1 MIHSRGNKKRLLIL
15 FRPFLGGVLA
25 HPADRWHDTLGT
37 IQFLKNY
44 PYFLPCFA
52 AGIVPILCF
61 LLALVGL
68 KEASCHVQY
77 AVLVLIAMSM

>member
-1 MIHSRGNKKRLLIL
+1 MIPPQGNKKRLLIL

-25 HPADRWHDTLGT
+25 RPADRWPDALGK
-37 IQFLKNY
+37 IEFLKYY

-52 AGIVPILCF
+52 AGLVPILCF

-68 KEASCHVQY
+68 KEASCHNN
-77 AVLVLIAMSM
+77 MPSWF